1 METINFKLSS
11 AIVFDKDGTPGQES
25 FELILKAPSYNER
38 KFARKLKQRLT
49 EAMMYVTRQASAQ
62 AAQAAPTA
70 NEVEK
75 EDDKMDGQSILF
87 MLQSV
92 PENILD
98 WSEFAEWF
106 VSNCST
112 VISVDEGVGLTTALV
127 SQMSIDDADSMVG
140 NYLANFTWPSLMK
153 GTGSQ

>member
-1 METINFKLSS
+1 MDTINFKLSS
-11 AIVFDKDGTPGQES
+11 AIIFDKDGSPGQES

-49 EAMMYVTRQASAQ
+49 EAMMFVTRQPRSEA
-62 AAQAAPTA
+62 
-70 NEVEK
+70 EVVEGK
-75 EDDKMDGQSILF
+75 EEEEMDGKSILF

-92 PENILD
+92 PESVLD

-106 VSNCST
+106 GNSCSP
-112 VISVDEGVGLTTALV
+112 VVSVDDGVQLTSALI
-127 SQMSIDDADSMVG
+127 SQMSIDDVDSMVG
-140 NYLANFTWPSLMK
+140 TYLANFTYPSLMK